1 MYRGQ
6 SVCVCCHERVNP
18 ANTAESSEMPF
29 GAWTHEDPKKAIPYE
44 KGTSGLSRACPEQPA
59 VDILNFIRKGSSS
72 DASSGY
78 Q

>member
-1 MYRGQ
+1 MKTP
-6 SVCVCCHERVNP
+6 E
-18 ANTAESSEMPF
+18 
-29 GAWTHEDPKKAIPYE
+29 AIPYE

-59 VDILNFIRKGSSS
+59 VDILNFIRKGSS